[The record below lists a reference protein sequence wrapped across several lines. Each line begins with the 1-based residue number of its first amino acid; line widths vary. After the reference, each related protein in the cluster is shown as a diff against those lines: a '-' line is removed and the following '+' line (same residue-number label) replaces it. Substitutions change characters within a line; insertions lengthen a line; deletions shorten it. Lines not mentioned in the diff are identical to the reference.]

1 MDIATYTQSCKQ
13 FANDTKEWAALDEYK
28 WYTTPGNAEGW
39 EESPGNERGGIDVS
53 WAFHKSEAEIEVE
66 APQQFVNLLLEAVDI
81 ACDIDYDIVGNATN
95 VFRS

>member
-13 FANDTKEWAALDEYK
+13 FAHDTQDWAALNDYK

-53 WAFHKSEAEIEVE
+53 WAFHMKAADIEKQ
-66 APQQFVNLLLEAVDI
+66 APQKFVDLLIDEMYIIDEPLYYEDMEKI
-81 ACDIDYDIVGNATN
+81 AKK
-95 VFRS
+95 FQ